1 MSLVV
6 MMMMIFL
13 EDGAVNDERLRE
25 DLNWEEEQDIISRL
39 TCISIVG
46 IEDPVRPEVSV
57 LNQSL

>member
-1 MSLVV
+1 
-6 MMMMIFL
+6 MMMIFL

-25 DLNWEEEQDIISRL
+25 DLNWEEEQDIISQL

-57 LNQSL
+57 LNQSLGVSL

>member
-1 MSLVV
+1 
-6 MMMMIFL
+6 MMMIFL

-25 DLNWEEEQDIISRL
+25 DLNWEEEEDIISRL

>member
-1 MSLVV
+1 

-57 LNQSL
+57 LNQSLGVSL

>member
-1 MSLVV
+1 
-6 MMMMIFL
+6 MMMIFL

-25 DLNWEEEQDIISRL
+25 DLNWEEEEDIISRL

-57 LNQSL
+57 LNQSLGVSL

>member
-1 MSLVV
+1 
-6 MMMMIFL
+6 MIFL

-25 DLNWEEEQDIISRL
+25 DLNWEEEQDIISQL

-57 LNQSL
+57 LNQSLGVSL

>member
-1 MSLVV
+1 

-25 DLNWEEEQDIISRL
+25 DLNWEEEEDIISRL

-57 LNQSL
+57 LNQSLGVSL

>member
-1 MSLVV
+1 
-6 MMMMIFL
+6 MMMIFL

-25 DLNWEEEQDIISRL
+25 DLNWEEEEDIISRL

-57 LNQSL
+57 SNQSLGVSL

>member
-1 MSLVV
+1 
-6 MMMMIFL
+6 MMMIFL

-57 LNQSL
+57 LNQSLGVSL